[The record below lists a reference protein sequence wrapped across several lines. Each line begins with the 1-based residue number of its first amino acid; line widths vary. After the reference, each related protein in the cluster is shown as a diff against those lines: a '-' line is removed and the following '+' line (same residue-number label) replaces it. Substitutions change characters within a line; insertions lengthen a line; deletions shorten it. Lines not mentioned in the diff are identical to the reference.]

1 MLKIALFKGYARFL
15 EFPPFPDCCLPAAY
29 LTMAELT
36 KKTVDA
42 AQTRGADLFLWDSE
56 LPGFGLR
63 VKKSGAKSFMVQYR
77 NANGRSRRLTLG
89 RYGVFTAEEARKEAK
104 LALGAVV
111 RGSDPAE
118 NRKLARGAMTIEE
131 LAKEYWGKAERG
143 LVLTRRG
150 EAKSVKTLYADKGR
164 IHRHIIP
171 LIGRRT
177 VKDFTATDANRF
189 LRDVISGKSA
199 TDVKTKARGRAI
211 VTGGKGTAA
220 RTMGLL
226 GGIFSY
232 AVAEGYRPDN
242 PINGIR
248 RPKDGTRE
256 WRLDDAGYRRLG
268 KSLTAAEADGEHWQ
282 RILAS
287 RAAAMTGCRLD
298 EIEGLLK
305 TEVDPAGMALR
316 LRSTKD
322 GKSIRPVGSSVI
334 AVLKAASAKSDSRY
348 VFPAIRTRSKHH
360 TGLTRW
366 LQKISAKD
374 VPGIT
379 SHGLRHS
386 FSSTAEDL
394 GYSIPTIKALIG
406 HSRASVT
413 EGYIH
418 KIDSALVTAAD
429 RIARH
434 IDDAMTGRK
443 ASKVVQIRRHNLST
457 RLG

>member
-1 MLKIALFKGYARFL
+1 MPR
-15 EFPPFPDCCLPAAY
+15 
-29 LTMAELT
+29 LTIR
-36 KKTVDA
+36 TVDA
-42 AQTRGADLFLWDSE
+42 AETTDADLFVWDDE

-63 VKKSGAKSFMVQYR
+63 VKKSGARSFFVQYR

-89 RYGVFTAEEARKEAK
+89 RHGVLTPEEARKEAK
-104 LALGAVV
+104 LALGDVV

-118 NRKLARGAMTIEE
+118 NRKLARGAMTVED
-131 LAKEYWGKAERG
+131 LAKEYLDKAERG

-150 EAKSVKTLYADKGR
+150 EAKSATTLYSDKGR
-164 IHRHIIP
+164 IYRHVIP
-171 LIGRRT
+171 LVGKRT
-177 VKDFTATDANRF
+177 VKDFTPTDAGRF
-189 LRDVISGKSA
+189 LRDVISGKSKA
-199 TDVKTKARGRAI
+199 DVKTKKRGRAI

-232 AVAEGYRPDN
+232 AVAEGYRSDN

-248 RPKDGTRE
+248 RPKDNTRE

-268 KSLTAAEADGEHWQ
+268 KCLAAAEANDEHWQ
-282 RILAS
+282 NILAS
-287 RAAAMTGCRLD
+287 KAAAMTGCRLD

-305 TEVDPAGMALR
+305 AEVDQLGMALR
-316 LRSTKD
+316 LGKTKG
-322 GKSIRPVGSSVI
+322 GKSVRPVGSAVI
-334 AVLKAASAKSDSRY
+334 ALLKVASAKSSSKY
-348 VFPAIRTRSKHH
+348 VFPAVTTNSKHH

-366 LQKISAKD
+366 LQKISAKE

-394 GYSIPTIKALIG
+394 GYSIPTIKALVG
-406 HSRASVT
+406 HARSSVT

-418 KIDSALVTAAD
+418 KIDSALLAAAD

-443 ASKVVQIRRHNLST
+443 ANKVV
-457 RLG
+457 RLRKA